1 LRLNLSRLV
10 CLLHHS
16 TLDAIHVKHNAATKQ
31 HSDCI
36 AEAHQKQITG
46 PDSVYMP
53 PREGKSHE
61 NTLKIIEGT
70 HQSVDAIDDFVDDE
84 KLSEIMEMQ
93 RNV

>member
-1 LRLNLSRLV
+1 
-10 CLLHHS
+10 
-16 TLDAIHVKHNAATKQ
+16 
-31 HSDCI
+31 
-36 AEAHQKQITG
+36 
-46 PDSVYMP
+46 MP

-93 RNV
+93 RSV